1 MARSY
6 SMKKQSAKQVKSAT
20 VTIRQVTDAL
30 KANKSAITQT
40 PIIHDIVTRIN
51 NYIEDGKRPLY
62 VYCHTTGKKCG
73 MTAIAYFQKK
83 LAQYDN
89 DIIKLFV
96 TYRGRAI
103 GSNTPTAKRGKVSG
117 KYVAPASNVK
127 TYATYVTKTDKKGN
141 PITTRTEIVL
151 HSGNKV
157 VTDFDEATGETTYI
171 KGNNKTLIA

>member
-1 MARSY
+1 
-6 SMKKQSAKQVKSAT
+6 MKKQSAKPVTLKQVA
-20 VTIRQVTDAL
+20 DLL
-30 KANKSAITQT
+30 KANKSTITQA
-40 PIIHDIVTRIN
+40 PIMHDIVTRIN

-83 LAQYDN
+83 LDQYGK
-89 DIIKLFV
+89 DIVKLM
-96 TYRGRAI
+96 TEYRGRAI
-103 GSNTPTAKRGKVSG
+103 GGNTSTAARSKVSG

-151 HSGNKV
+151 HNGGKV
-157 VTDFDEATGETTYI
+157 VTDFDEATGETTYV
-171 KGNNKTLIA
+171 KGNSKTLIA